1 MEEENKQ
8 PIPNTA
14 PPEPVVPPAVSTVP
28 AVEQPVVAPTVPTTA
43 TTVQPEVP
51 VTTPEPLVPI
61 PEHQVLVHTYDDDL
75 ARSMNVSDAKVVQ
88 ELLSSARE
96 REGVMKEEVEKRKA
110 RGWYTTGAIILILAA
125 VAAAAY
131 AGYHYTRLTVPVTET
146 VSIGVWAST
155 HPYDASTTTI
165 ESVLATLQADTTLIN
180 EKPYLVD
187 LVVDEK
193 TNMLLNNA
201 QLFSFIG
208 ASPTEPFAT
217 SLGVIRLGI
226 MNTANGTVPFLIA
239 SLPNPEIANKEFL
252 IAEQK
257 LLPMFSRALNIDTT
271 VIAPET
277 NPEFVGEYRYN
288 LPVRA
293 LYTTS
298 IMGGRNLTLLY
309 GSATDNVIVITPKP
323 EILKAIYDTIIRQQ

>member
-14 PPEPVVPPAVSTVP
+14 PIDPVVPTAPSAVPV
-28 AVEQPVVAPTVPTTA
+28 VEQAQTPTVPTTSSPVA
-43 TTVQPEVP
+43 PEAP
-51 VTTPEPLVPI
+51 AGAPEPLVPV

-88 ELLSSARE
+88 ELLTSARE
-96 REGVMKEEVEKRKA
+96 RESVMKEEVEKRKA

-125 VAAAAY
+125 LAAATYGA
-131 AGYHYTRLTVPVTET
+131 YHYTRLTVPVTET

-155 HPYDASTTTI
+155 PSIDASTTTI
-165 ESVLATLQADTTLIN
+165 ESVLSTLQSDTTLID

-187 LVVDEK
+187 LVADQK
-193 TNMLLNNA
+193 TNVLLNNT

-208 ASPTEPFAT
+208 AAPTEPFAT
-217 SLGVIRLGI
+217 SLGVVRLGI
-226 MNTANGTVPFLIA
+226 MNTASDTVPFLIA

-257 LLPMFSRALNIDTT
+257 LLPMFFRALNIDTT
-271 VIAPET
+271 TIAPET

-298 IMGGRNLTLLY
+298 TTGGRNLTLLY
-309 GSATDNVIVITPKP
+309 GSVTDNIIVLTTKP